1 MAPVTIAMP
10 SSARAAA
17 TSRFRQ
23 PASPQGFPVVY
34 SFHAALHVASMIGN
48 RSSLVASAYSTVLT
62 CRQQATDHGLN
73 HKLISGRP

>member
-1 MAPVTIAMP
+1 
-10 SSARAAA
+10 
-17 TSRFRQ
+17 
-23 PASPQGFPVVY
+23 
-34 SFHAALHVASMIGN
+34 MIGN